1 MAIKTV
7 QVTING
13 VPTTLTL
20 NPQTGKYEATIT
32 APTKSSYNQS
42 GGYYNVTVKATD
54 TAGNSTSKDATD
66 GTLGSKLKL
75 VVKEKVAPTITVT
88 YPTASATITNNKP
101 TFTWKVSDDDSGVNS
116 NTIGITID
124 SGSKITSGITKT
136 AIAGGYECSYTPAT
150 ALSDGSHTVKFN
162 ASDNDGNAATQKSVT
177 FKVDTVP
184 PTLNVTSPAEG
195 LVTNNA
201 TVTVKVNGTA
211 VTVDASGN
219 FSTTVTLT
227 EGSNT
232 ITVVATDSAGKATTV
247 TRKVT
252 LDTKAPTITDV
263 SITPNPVDGGKT
275 FVIAV
280 SVTD

>member
-7 QVTING
+7 QAIING

-20 NPQTGKYEATIT
+20 NQQTGKYEATIT

-88 YPTASATITNNKP
+88 YPTASAATTNNKP

-136 AIAGGYECSYTPAT
+136 ATAGGYECSYTPAT

-247 TRKVT
+247 ARKVT

>member
-7 QVTING
+7 QVIINE

-88 YPTASATITNNKP
+88 YPTASATTTNNKP

-136 AIAGGYECSYTPAT
+136 ATAGGYECSYTPAT